1 MRLTRR
7 EKSSPLQELRSLSH
21 HGVFGLGA
29 FSDDSSPGLLGWC
42 RQPVEAPNPDPVQL
56 SHQAFPTRSR
66 RTQSAPPSLRST
78 TQQPNG
84 VSRTPGPVIL
94 RDARVLPALCLES
107 SISHSWFRVGATQN
121 PWWYGSILK
130 PHRKKSV
137 GGDPWKPWWYGP
149 ISKPSGA
156 GA

>member
-1 MRLTRR
+1 MVSLGSVLSRTTLLLG
-7 EKSSPLQELRSLSH
+7 SWGGAGSLS
-21 HGVFGLGA
+21 
-29 FSDDSSPGLLGWC
+29 
-42 RQPVEAPNPDPVQL
+42 EAPNPDPVQL

-137 GGDPWKPWWYGP
+137 GGDPWKPWWPGP
-149 ISKPSGA
+149 SQNPAEQVLDAWCMGSHRKPWCMGSP
-156 GA
+156 